1 VVSDTRNLLSYFR
14 IAADSRMLFGGRVAF
29 GPVRGFDG
37 AKRLSH
43 TMCALFPRL
52 LGTDID
58 YHWSGMVAMTR
69 DQLPH
74 AGVRDGLHYALGYNG
89 HGVALATYLGARVG
103 QALAGGDDLR
113 PFADR
118 AFRTVPLHF
127 GRPWFL
133 PLVGAY
139 YRIKD
144 ALR

>member
-1 VVSDTRNLLSYFR
+1 
-14 IAADSRMLFGGRVAF
+14 
-29 GPVRGFDG
+29 
-37 AKRLSH
+37 
-43 TMCALFPRL
+43 
-52 LGTDID
+52 
-58 YHWSGMVAMTR
+58 MVAMTM

-74 AGVRDGLHYALGYNG
+74 AGVRDGVHYALGYNG

-118 AFRTVPLHF
+118 PFRAVPLYF

-139 YRIKD
+139 YRFKD
-144 ALR
+144 KVG